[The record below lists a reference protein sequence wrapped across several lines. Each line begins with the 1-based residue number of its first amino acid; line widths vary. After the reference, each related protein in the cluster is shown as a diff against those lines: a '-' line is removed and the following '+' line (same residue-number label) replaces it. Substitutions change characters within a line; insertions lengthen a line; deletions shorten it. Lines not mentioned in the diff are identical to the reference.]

1 MKPLPIPFT
10 GLCWTVTPKAPK
22 HKAVAPERTWERPDY
37 LPYLDDAKAFN
48 VNLFT
53 TDELVQAQINR
64 EILVVDCEVYMNYFL
79 VAFASLTTGKVFYL
93 ETTTVL
99 DSESRAQLSWVLA
112 HFKTVSFNGLGFDLP
127 ILALALAGQ
136 STDQLKFATNQLI
149 QQQVKPWMVLRGQK
163 VQPLQIDH
171 IDLMEVAPLKASLKI
186 YGGRLHVPK
195 MQELPFHPD
204 LVLTPDQI
212 TCVRWYCINS
222 DLTATAFLYMEL
234 EPQIKLREQ
243 MSVKYGID
251 LRSKSDAQIAE
262 AVINTEYRRLTGVDA
277 PRTEI
282 APGTSYRYW
291 VPDYVRF
298 STPELQKVLDTIRN
312 ADFVIG
318 ESGSPMMPPTMKD
331 LKVTVGT
338 STYQIGLGGLHSCE
352 ECRAVYGQAEKFG
365 LSDVDCASYYPSIIL
380 NQRLSPA
387 HLGDKFLDV
396 YRSIV
401 ERRLKAK
408 KDGNKVEADT
418 LKITING
425 SFGKF
430 GSKYSALYAPDL
442 MLQVTLSGQLSLLM
456 LIERLELAGIPVVSG
471 NTDGILIKYPEEKRE
486 LMNSIIKQWEVET
499 GFTTEETPYSA
510 VFSRD
515 VNSYVAVKTDGKA
528 KTKGTYSEASLSK
541 NPTNTIC
548 RDALIAFL
556 TTGKPISATIRECRD
571 IRRFLSVRTVKGG
584 AVKDGAYL
592 GKAIRWYAS
601 TVVTGEIIYAI
612 NGNRVPL
619 SENCRP
625 LMELPATFPED
636 VDFARYEAETF
647 AMLKEIG
654 YGL

>member
-1 MKPLPIPFT
+1 MKPPAIPFT
-10 GLCWTVTPKAPK
+10 GLFWSSTPKAPK
-22 HKAVAPERTWERPDY
+22 HKATPPPRTWDHPSY
-37 LPYLDDAKAFN
+37 LPYLEDAKAFN

-53 TDELVQAQINR
+53 IPELIEAQTRR
-64 EILVVDCEVYMNYFL
+64 EILVVDVEVYMNYFL
-79 VAFASLTTGKVFYL
+79 VAFASLTSGKVFYL
-93 ETTTVL
+93 ETSTAL
-99 DSESRAQLSWVLA
+99 DSDARAQLAWVLS

-136 STDQLKFATNQLI
+136 STDQLKFATNQII

-163 VQPLQIDH
+163 VRPLEIDH
-171 IDLMEVAPLKASLKI
+171 IDLIEVAPLKASLKI

-234 EPQIKLREQ
+234 EPQITLRAS

-282 APGTSYRYW
+282 EPGTAFRYH
-291 VPDYVRF
+291 VPAYVQF
-298 STPELQKVLDTIRN
+298 ASPELQAVLNIIRD
-312 ADFVIG
+312 ASFVIG
-318 ESGSPMMPPTMKD
+318 ESGSPMLPPTMKD
-331 LKVTVGT
+331 LKVTVGN

-352 ECRAVYGQAEKFG
+352 ESQAVYADEDHI
-365 LSDVDCASYYPSIIL
+365 LVDRDVASYYPSIIL

-387 HLGDKFLDV
+387 HLGDRFLDV

-430 GSKYSALYAPDL
+430 GSKYSVLYAPDL

-456 LIERLELAGIPVVSG
+456 LIERLELAGIPVVSA
-471 NTDGILIKYPEEKRE
+471 NTDGV
-486 LMNSIIKQWEVET
+486 IIRCPKNMIERMGEVVSQWERDTDFV
-499 GFTTEETPYSA
+499 TEETQYSA

-515 VNSYVAVKTDGKA
+515 VNNYAAVKTDGKA
-528 KTKGTYSEASLSK
+528 KTKGAYSEASLSK
-541 NPTNTIC
+541 NPVATIC

-556 TTGKPISATIRECRD
+556 TTGKPISQTVRECRD
-571 IRRFLSVRTVKGG
+571 IRRFLSVRSVKGG

-601 TVVTGEIIYAI
+601 NVVTGDIIYAI
-612 NGNRVPL
+612 NGNKVPS

-636 VDFARYEAETF
+636 VDFVRYEAETF

-654 YGL
+654 YGN